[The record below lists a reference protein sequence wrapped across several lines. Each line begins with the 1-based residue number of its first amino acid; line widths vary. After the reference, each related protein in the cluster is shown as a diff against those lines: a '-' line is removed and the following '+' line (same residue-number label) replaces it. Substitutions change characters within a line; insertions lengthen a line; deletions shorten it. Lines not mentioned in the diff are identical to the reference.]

1 MAIGLPMLV
10 TGAAGRVGG
19 VGGAVVETL
28 RQRDC
33 QSVRW
38 SVATTNVP
46 TRSAPPAPR
55 SWSATSPAP
64 GMSRVPWRVAEAC
77 ISACACPRLTW
88 RRPSRRGTG
97 ERREE
102 FTTMHLRAGF
112 FLPRGSEFALT

>member
-1 MAIGLPMLV
+1 MSIGLPILV

-28 RQRDC
+28 RQRDVP
-33 QSVRW
+33 VRAL
-38 SVATTNVP
+38 VRRDDERAD
-46 TRSAPPAPR
+46 
-55 SWSATSPAP
+55 
-64 GMSRVPWRVAEAC
+64 AC

-97 ERREE
+97 ERRAE

-112 FLPRGSEFALT
+112 FRPQGSEFALT